1 MRRLTLLLIAFAL
14 AFVLGTAP
22 ARAAGSYTVQPG
34 DSLFSIAARFNVSIS
49 ELATINKIY
58 DVNAI
63 YPGQVLILPA
73 ALGAQPAAPAQQ
85 APVYG
90 PPAPVTYPSGTVVTT
105 TTTYTY
111 YVVQPGDTLASIAAR
126 LGSTASAILSA
137 NYLPN
142 PNLLYI
148 GARLVVPKISSSVVI
163 PAPKPVYGNFYV
175 VQAGDNLFAIAARF
189 KRDVYA
195 IARVNNLLNLN
206 AIYAGQALL
215 IP

>member
-1 MRRLTLLLIAFAL
+1 MRRLTLLLIAFVL

-34 DSLFSIAARFNVSIS
+34 DSLFSISARFNVSIS

-73 ALGAQPAAPAQQ
+73 ALGAQPVQQ

-90 PPAPVTYPSGTVVTT
+90 PPAPIIYPSGTVVTT

-126 LGSTASAILSA
+126 FGSTASAILSA

-148 GARLVVPKISSSVVI
+148 GVRLVVPKFSSSVVI
-163 PAPKPVYGNFYV
+163 PAPKPIYGNFYV
-175 VQAGDNLFAIAARF
+175 VQMGDNLFAIAARF
-189 KRDVYA
+189 RRDVYA
-195 IARVNNLLNLN
+195 IARANNLLNLN